1 MLKMKKSLFNY
12 TDWYLGKVYLDTCA
26 SEIPKNSTEVPI
38 KVSIVDLSDYNL
50 KKIQSKQKEIFNK
63 SFKDLFE
70 KFKNTFNERYKN
82 SKAKVLFL
90 NREIQDN
97 RKILFTT
104 PIKDVVFLNRK
115 FSISA
120 DDIENM
126 RDFIENQMIKGDE
139 YFGFVHSPKFK
150 YPYEKFNNDFVY
162 AAATFHYYN
171 WLMKFYTNLKQTLV
185 VETEK
190 KKVIIDETKSRVRV
204 KVIALIYFYNG
215 DQINRKNCN
224 EIASL
229 FGYNKRNSGE
239 GLYQDYTKFSNKVY
253 RTKTAGESKVKCT
266 NKLKLIEM
274 AITHLNGTQKNSALK
289 DFKNLENEIATHEW
303 Y

>member
-12 TDWYLGKVYLDTCA
+12 SDWYSGKVYLDTCA
-26 SEIPKNSTEVPI
+26 LEIPKNRTEVPI
-38 KVSIVDLSDYNL
+38 KVSIADLSDYNL

-70 KFKNTFNERYKN
+70 KFKNTFNERYQK

-90 NREIQDN
+90 NREIKDN
-97 RKILFTT
+97 RKILFAT
-104 PIKDVVFLNRK
+104 PIKDVVFFNRK

-150 YPYEKFNNDFVY
+150 YPYEKFTNDFVY

-171 WLMKFYTNLKQTLV
+171 WLMKFYTNLKQSLV

-190 KKVIIDETKSRVRV
+190 KKVIIDETKSRVKV

-215 DQINRKNCN
+215 DPINRKNCN
-224 EIASL
+224 DIASK
-229 FGYNKRNSGE
+229 YKYDSPSSGE
-239 GLYQDYTKFSNKVY
+239 GLYQDYIKFSENSY
-253 RTKTAGESKVKCT
+253 RTKICGESKVKCT
-266 NKLKLIEM
+266 NKLKLIEIV
-274 AITHLNGTQKNSALK
+274 ITHLNGTPKNDALK
-289 DFKNLENEIATHEW
+289 DFKNLENEMATHEW